1 MSAALCSRDT
11 KPRIRSQETCISPVV
26 GDRHRLTVVLCRKIG
41 AVLWREGQASIRCS
55 PQPRLHR
62 EPISHSF
69 SLFLGKT
76 THHLVVR
83 PQSLVFIY
91 VSYVGVE
98 LISKFEEH
106 SRVGPFRLRGLF
118 GSDPCVTPSPGC
130 IRLFLS
136 FHTYMLSPQ
145 VGVINAMRTGNV
157 VFDMMI
163 AMSIPLALQGLFKFL
178 EWLRP
183 RIEDFVLSFQRQ
195 EFYYTRSIDHEK
207 VRRVGS
213 TAAEGSQSFR

>member
-1 MSAALCSRDT
+1 
-11 KPRIRSQETCISPVV
+11 
-26 GDRHRLTVVLCRKIG
+26 
-41 AVLWREGQASIRCS
+41 
-55 PQPRLHR
+55 
-62 EPISHSF
+62 
-69 SLFLGKT
+69 
-76 THHLVVR
+76 
-83 PQSLVFIY
+83 
-91 VSYVGVE
+91 
-98 LISKFEEH
+98 
-106 SRVGPFRLRGLF
+106 
-118 GSDPCVTPSPGC
+118 
-130 IRLFLS
+130 
-136 FHTYMLSPQ
+136 MLSPQ

-213 TAAEGSQSFR
+213 TAAEGSQSFVTEFLVQIFPTPQSKSRFGYGTIPCLYRDVC